1 MKIWVFAKLF
11 SKKLSSMY
19 EEYLNAY
26 KRHSSIYGADT
37 AIFYQVGKFYEFYDW
52 VATKTG
58 ETHTSMKRF
67 IDILGVRTT
76 IRKEAS
82 PESTDGLF
90 AGVPEQSLH
99 KYAALLTRLGWT
111 VVVYDQVK
119 DAKGAVKS
127 RDVSRI
133 LTPGTHVEAAADT
146 ATYIAGVWLQAG
158 VWGTQEPPVF
168 ATMALDLTTGKS
180 LTYEGRAS
188 GKRNSWTTDDIFH
201 FFQVYLPKE
210 CVVWWRGD
218 EMDTPTPEFL
228 QRQFGLPGIRIHIL
242 SANPPDQGGFEI
254 PMVRQE
260 FLQQALSVKS
270 LLPVNRILQIEGRPC
285 TERLLC
291 ALLQRIKE
299 QYPSGFKYIPLAQQ
313 WIPEN
318 HLSLGNQALFQ
329 LNMVAPQM
337 GDSVLG
343 LFQKTYTMFGRR
355 AMRNRILYPKAA
367 PAELERRYQ
376 EVQSMIDIEV
386 EGSATLHTNLRQ
398 IEDLPRLHKRL
409 SEGEITASEILLLDK
424 SYICARRLADLL
436 EGAPL
441 SKGGDWSFETI
452 ETVMT
457 SVFSIEKAKNASEDA
472 FCFANGRAPE
482 VDHIE
487 LEIQDLFGSLQACL
501 EGFRK
506 WAGLPADA
514 LRLDFREVL
523 GPTISGVKGTMA
535 IVAQTIKSKG
545 TTVPYPG
552 AQIQQKKS
560 SSYMDVPFLET
571 TFQQILRK
579 RLELQAAIRA
589 ALPRLCAKVADTCL
603 TAWGSLEDWIANVD
617 VSSTIADISVERGFV
632 KPCLFEPAEG
642 TSFLAIEGLRHPL
655 IEAIKTR
662 VEYVKHDV
670 ALGQGTNTSN
680 GWLVYGMNASGK
692 SSLMKAVGIALI
704 LAQAGCFV
712 PATSFR
718 FRPFR
723 TLFTRILNTDNLW
736 AGLSSFAVEMTELR
750 EILQSAG
757 PESLVLGD
765 EVCSGTESVSATAIV
780 AATLTHLHK
789 RGAKFIFATHLHGLL
804 DIPSLKQLS
813 QLSIWHLKVRY
824 DPVAD
829 RLIYERTLTPGPGSS
844 LYGLEVARAMN
855 LPEEVLTL
863 AHSLRRELLG
873 TSSEMDAPGSSW
885 NSAIRRQTCEM
896 CGAATTRD
904 LEVHHIRP
912 RQEANSHGVFT
923 DGSQQDHVR
932 NLITICAA
940 CHDKVHAGLNEI
952 LPVVQTSDGPIR
964 GSVTSGSVSSE
975 SGRRSKWTDEQAQI
989 IRDYLK
995 THTNVPPKRAVFD
1008 LGEQGIAISVGSLRQ
1023 FRST

>member
-1 MKIWVFAKLF
+1 
-11 SKKLSSMY
+11 MY

-26 KRHSSIYGADT
+26 KHNSSIYGADT

-90 AGVPEQSLH
+90 AGIPEQSLH

-127 RDVSRI
+127 RDVTRI
-133 LTPGTHVEAAADT
+133 LTPGTHVEAATDV

-158 VWGTQEPPVF
+158 VWGSQEPPIF

-188 GKRNSWTTDDIFH
+188 GKRNSWTADDIFH

-242 SANPPDQGGFEI
+242 SANSADQGGFEI

-260 FLQQALSVKS
+260 FLQQALSIKS

-343 LFQKTYTMFGRR
+343 IFQKTYTVFGRR

-367 PAELERRYQ
+367 AGELERRYQ
-376 EVQSMIDIEV
+376 EVQSVIDIGVAE
-386 EGSATLHTNLRQ
+386 AILLHTNLRQ

-441 SKGGDWSFETI
+441 SKGGDWSFGTI
-452 ETVMT
+452 EEAMA

-472 FCFANGRAPE
+472 FCFADGCAPE
-482 VDHIE
+482 VERVE
-487 LEIQDLFGSLQACL
+487 LEIQALFGSLQECL
-501 EGFRK
+501 GKFQK
-506 WAGLPADA
+506 WAGLPADT

-523 GPTISGVKGTMA
+523 GPTISGVKGVMTL
-535 IVAQTIKSKG
+535 VAQAFKSKG
-545 TTVPYPG
+545 TAIPYPG

-560 SSYMDVPFLET
+560 SSYLEAPFLET

-603 TAWGSLEDWIANVD
+603 TAWGSLEDWVANVD
-617 VSSTIADISVERGFV
+617 VSSTIADVSVERGFV
-632 KPCLFEPAEG
+632 KPEIARGAGLEAFV
-642 TSFLAIEGLRHPL
+642 AIEGLRHPL
-655 IEAIKTR
+655 IEAMKTR
-662 VEYVKHDV
+662 VEYVKHGV
-670 ALGQGTNTSN
+670 SLGSSVDTAR

-718 FRPFR
+718 FSPFQ

-757 PESLVLGD
+757 PGSLVLGD

-789 RGAKFIFATHLHGLL
+789 RKAKFIFATHLHGLL

-813 QLSIWHLKVRY
+813 HLSIWHLKVRY
-824 DPVAD
+824 DPIAD
-829 RLIYERTLTPGPGSS
+829 RLLYERTLTPGPGSS

-855 LPEEVLTL
+855 LPEDVLAL

-885 NSAIRRQTCEM
+885 NSAIRRQACEM

-912 RQEANSHGVFT
+912 RAAANSHGVFE

-932 NLITICAA
+932 NLIVVCEA

-952 LPVVQTSDGPIR
+952 LPVVQTSEGPIR
-964 GSVTSGSVSSE
+964 GTVASGSVTTGSTG
-975 SGRRSKWTDEQAQI
+975 SGRRSKWTEEQIQSI
-989 IRDYLK
+989 SNYLK
-995 THTNVPPKRAVFD
+995 IHINVPPKRAVFD
-1008 LGEQGIAISVGSLRQ
+1008 LGEQGITISVSSLRQ
-1023 FRST
+1023 FRGFA